1 MTPSLTVVLQEC
13 IHEFVYSEKAYVEDV
28 KTLKHVFVD
37 QMHTQKL
44 LEHESWF
51 PAWREAV
58 NKLVA
63 EGEGKK
69 SEGEKEEKKEKKRES
84 RRYICELKATVTA

>member
-63 EGEGKK
+63 EGEG
-69 SEGEKEEKKEKKRES
+69 EKK
-84 RRYICELKATVTA
+84 